1 MLISQTFRG
10 SAKLEERGF
19 KLLQKW
25 YMLTNKQKQEIIK
38 KTLADNFNTPD
49 VPSQAIRGQLESEIN
64 RVIPDAMI
72 NALKY

>member
-25 YMLTNKQKQEIIK
+25 YMLTNKEKQAIIK
-38 KTLADNFNTPD
+38 QTLADNFNRPN
-49 VPSQAIRGQLESEIN
+49 VPSQVIRGELESEIN
-64 RVIPDAMI
+64 RMIPDAMI
-72 NALKY
+72 DALKY